1 MASVVQSPFATLLKR
16 SKFSSFDPRIA
27 QVYTTHGGDAHRG
40 NWGFKRPLPIRRR
53 GAYITV
59 KAVDSLEQQTEWNSA
74 EPQAMWM
81 KNWDELQLNPTSEE
95 SRRPSSED
103 SSGMV
108 DSDYAPMRTDPK
120 CWRSPAVPNIH
131 AMSNLEF
138 KKYVA
143 HIRRKRKH
151 FFEYQRMKTE
161 AFKKQKEMK
170 EREEEALKLM
180 KAEPFKESFTSK
192 GLSRA
197 KKAPPEKLP
206 KDYSLDDFAM
216 WESEGIRGHPRSRS
230 LESVPHRS
238 AGLHY
243 SHFSALQTYLSTKE
257 HKGRLVEE
265 VKGDRGKPLYFV
277 ASYAGMGTL
286 VQQKNKGVGNVMT
299 WGDASKTG
307 VTNLRPE
314 SAVLEKAP
322 EVVYKRQGLKAAKLS
337 MTAFANDMQ
346 SHSQSNTNR
355 PGSLEYIAAEPLQL
369 FTNHTSNPRRAAK
382 LDNIVRKSTQ
392 PPQRA
397 PSEATLDLLQVILN
411 KQSPG
416 VNGNGD
422 IEEGKS

>member
-1 MASVVQSPFATLLKR
+1 MASAVQSPFATLLKR

-81 KNWDELQLNPTSEE
+81 KNWDELQVNPTSEE
-95 SRRPSSED
+95 LRRASSQD
-103 SSGMV
+103 SGDMV
-108 DSDYAPMRTDPK
+108 DSDYAPMRTDPIS
-120 CWRSPAVPNIH
+120 WRSSAVPNIH

-143 HIRRKRKH
+143 HIRRKREY
-151 FFEYQRMKTE
+151 FFEYQDMK
-161 AFKKQKEMK
+161 AKALKEEREKK
-170 EREEEALKLM
+170 EREKEEEASKSD
-180 KAEPFKESFTSK
+180 ASKESSTSK
-192 GLSRA
+192 ASPKE
-197 KKAPPEKLP
+197 KKAPPAKLRT
-206 KDYSLDDFAM
+206 DYSLDDFAM
-216 WESEGIRGHPRSRS
+216 WESEGIRARPRSRS

-243 SHFSALQTYLSTKE
+243 PHFSALQTYLSTKE

-265 VKGDRGKPLYFV
+265 VKGERGKAIYFV

-307 VTNLRPE
+307 VTKLRPE
-314 SAVLEKAP
+314 SVSLEKAP

-337 MTAFANDMQ
+337 MKAFANDAQ
-346 SHSQSNTNR
+346 SHSQSNTHR
-355 PGSLEYIAAEPLQL
+355 PGSLEYITAEPLKS
-369 FTNHTSNPRRAAK
+369 FADHAPSPRRSRF
-382 LDNIVRKSTQ
+382 DNIVRKSTQ
-392 PPQRA
+392 P
-397 PSEATLDLLQVILN
+397 SEYALGQTTLDFLQGILG
-411 KQSPG
+411 KKDPG
-416 VNGNGD
+416 TNGKGNL
-422 IEEGKS
+422 EEENS

>member
-1 MASVVQSPFATLLKR
+1 MASAVQSPFATLLKR

-40 NWGFKRPLPIRRR
+40 NWGFKRPLPLRRR

-81 KNWDELQLNPTSEE
+81 KNWDELQLNPTSDGL
-95 SRRPSSED
+95 RRSSSEN
-103 SSGMV
+103 SGDMV
-108 DSDYAPMRTDPK
+108 DSEYAPMRTDPK
-120 CWRSPAVPNIH
+120 CWRSSAVPNIN

-143 HIRRKRKH
+143 HIRRKREH
-151 FFEYQRMKTE
+151 FFEYQKMK
-161 AFKKQKEMK
+161 A
-170 EREEEALKLM
+170 EALKQQKVM
-180 KAEPFKESFTSK
+180 KEMMEEASK
-192 GLSRA
+192 GSSKE
-197 KKAPPEKLP
+197 KKAPPEKLRT
-206 KDYSLDDFAM
+206 DYSLDDFAM
-216 WESEGIRGHPRSRS
+216 WESERIRERPRSRS

-265 VKGDRGKPLYFV
+265 VKGERGKAIYYV

-307 VTNLRPE
+307 VTKLRPE
-314 SAVLEKAP
+314 SVLLEKAP
-322 EVVYKRQGLKAAKLS
+322 EVVYKKQGLKAAKLS
-337 MTAFANDMQ
+337 MTAFANDAQ
-346 SHSQSNTNR
+346 SHSQSNTHR
-355 PGSLEYIAAEPLQL
+355 PGSLEYITAEPLKS
-369 FTNHTSNPRRAAK
+369 FANHTPHPKRSARF
-382 LDNIVRKSTQ
+382 DNIVRKSTQ
-392 PPQRA
+392 PPRA
-397 PSEATLDLLQVILN
+397 PSETTLDFLQGILG
-411 KQSPG
+411 KKDP
-416 VNGNGD
+416 VANGKGD
-422 IEEGKS
+422 LEEEKS

>member
-81 KNWDELQLNPTSEE
+81 KNWDELQLNPRSEE
-95 SRRPSSED
+95 LRRPSSED
-103 SSGMV
+103 SGDMV
-108 DSDYAPMRTDPK
+108 DSEYAPMRMDPQ
-120 CWRSPAVPNIH
+120 CWRSPAVPNVH
-131 AMSNLEF
+131 AMSNSEF

-143 HIRRKRKH
+143 HIRRKREH
-151 FFEYQRMKTE
+151 FFEYQKMKAE
-161 AFKKQKEMK
+161 ALKKQREMK

-180 KAEPFKESFTSK
+180 KADSSKESSTPK
-192 GLSRA
+192 GLSKA

-206 KDYSLDDFAM
+206 TDYSLDDFAM
-216 WESEGIRGHPRSRS
+216 WESEGVRERPRSRS

-243 SHFSALQTYLSTKE
+243 SHFSSLQTYLSTKE

-265 VKGDRGKPLYFV
+265 VKGDKGKPIYFV

-299 WGDASKTG
+299 WGDPSKTG

-314 SAVLEKAP
+314 SVVLEKAP

-337 MTAFANDMQ
+337 MTAFANDAQ
-346 SHSQSNTNR
+346 SHSQSNTHR
-355 PGSLEYIAAEPLQL
+355 PGSLEYITAEPLQS
-369 FTNHTSNPRRAAK
+369 FANHTPHPKRAARF
-382 LDNIVRKSTQ
+382 DNIVRKSTQ
-392 PPQRA
+392 PPPRN
-397 PSEATLDLLQVILN
+397 PSETTLDFLQEILR
-411 KQSPG
+411 KKGPDT
-416 VNGNGD
+416 NGNGD
-422 IEEGKS
+422 LEKS

>member
-1 MASVVQSPFATLLKR
+1 MASAVQSPFATLLKR

-81 KNWDELQLNPTSEE
+81 KNWDELQVNPTSEE
-95 SRRPSSED
+95 SRRAPSEASGDMLDSE
-103 SSGMV
+103 
-108 DSDYAPMRTDPK
+108 YAPTQTDPK
-120 CWRSPAVPNIH
+120 CWRSSAVPNIH

-138 KKYVA
+138 KKCVA
-143 HIRRKRKH
+143 HIRRKREH
-151 FFEYQRMKTE
+151 FFEYQEMKAE
-161 AFKKQKEMK
+161 ALKKQKEMK
-170 EREEEALKLM
+170 GMEEEASKEM
-180 KAEPFKESFTSK
+180 RTDSSKESFTSK
-192 GLSRA
+192 GSFKG
-197 KKAPPEKLP
+197 KKAPPEKLRT
-206 KDYSLDDFAM
+206 DYSLNDFAK
-216 WESEGIRGHPRSRS
+216 WESEGIREHPRSRS

-265 VKGDRGKPLYFV
+265 VRGERGKALYYV

-307 VTNLRPE
+307 VTKLRPE
-314 SAVLEKAP
+314 SVLLEKAP

-337 MTAFANDMQ
+337 MTAFANDTQ
-346 SHSQSNTNR
+346 SHSQSNTHR
-355 PGSLEYIAAEPLQL
+355 PGSLEYITAEPLSS
-369 FTNHTSNPRRAAK
+369 FANHTPHPKRSARF
-382 LDNIVRKSTQ
+382 DNLVRKSTQ
-392 PPQRA
+392 PLPRA
-397 PSEATLDLLQVILN
+397 PSETTLDFLQGILR
-411 KQSPG
+411 KQNPG
-416 VNGNGD
+416 TNGKGD
-422 IEEGKS
+422 LEEEKS

>member
-1 MASVVQSPFATLLKR
+1 MASAVQSPFATLLKR
-16 SKFSSFDPRIA
+16 SKFSSFDPRIS

-81 KNWDELQLNPTSEE
+81 KNWDELQVNPTSDE
-95 SRRPSSED
+95 SRRASSEASGDMLD
-103 SSGMV
+103 SE
-108 DSDYAPMRTDPK
+108 YAPMRTDPK
-120 CWRSPAVPNIH
+120 CWRSSAVPNIH

-138 KKYVA
+138 NKYVA
-143 HIRRKRKH
+143 HIRREREH
-151 FFEYQRMKTE
+151 FFEYQEMKAE
-161 AFKKQKEMK
+161 ALKKKREMK
-170 EREEEALKLM
+170 EMEEEVSK
-180 KAEPFKESFTSK
+180 ETRTDSSKESSTSK
-192 GLSRA
+192 GSSRE
-197 KKAPPEKLP
+197 KKAPLEKLRT
-206 KDYSLDDFAM
+206 DYSLDDFAK
-216 WESEGIRGHPRSRS
+216 WESEGIREHPRSRS

-265 VKGDRGKPLYFV
+265 VKGERGKAIYYV

-286 VQQKNKGVGNVMT
+286 VQQKNKGVGNAMT

-307 VTNLRPE
+307 VTKLRPE
-314 SAVLEKAP
+314 SVLLEKAP

-337 MTAFANDMQ
+337 MTAFANDTQ
-346 SHSQSNTNR
+346 SHSQSNTHR
-355 PGSLEYIAAEPLQL
+355 PGSLEYIAAEPLSS
-369 FTNHTSNPRRAAK
+369 FANHTPHPKRSARF
-382 LDNIVRKSTQ
+382 DNLVRKSTQ
-392 PPQRA
+392 PLPRA
-397 PSEATLDLLQVILN
+397 PSETTLDFLQGILK

-416 VNGNGD
+416 TDGKGD
-422 IEEGKS
+422 LEEEKL

>member
-81 KNWDELQLNPTSEE
+81 KNWDELQLNPRSEE
-95 SRRPSSED
+95 LRRPSSED
-103 SSGMV
+103 SGDMV
-108 DSDYAPMRTDPK
+108 DSEYAPMRMDPQ
-120 CWRSPAVPNIH
+120 CWRSPAVPNVH
-131 AMSNLEF
+131 AMSNSEF
-138 KKYVA
+138 KKY
-143 HIRRKRKH
+143 
-151 FFEYQRMKTE
+151 
-161 AFKKQKEMK
+161 
-170 EREEEALKLM
+170 LM
-180 KAEPFKESFTSK
+180 KADSSKESSTPK
-192 GLSRA
+192 GLSKA

-206 KDYSLDDFAM
+206 TDYSLDDFAM
-216 WESEGIRGHPRSRS
+216 WESEGVRERPRSRS

-243 SHFSALQTYLSTKE
+243 SHFSSLQTYLSTKE

-265 VKGDRGKPLYFV
+265 VKGDKGKPIYFV

-299 WGDASKTG
+299 WGDPSKTG

-314 SAVLEKAP
+314 SVVLEKAP

-337 MTAFANDMQ
+337 MTAFANDAQ
-346 SHSQSNTNR
+346 SHSQSNTHR
-355 PGSLEYIAAEPLQL
+355 PGSLEYITAEP
-369 FTNHTSNPRRAAK
+369 
-382 LDNIVRKSTQ
+382 
-392 PPQRA
+392 
-397 PSEATLDLLQVILN
+397 
-411 KQSPG
+411 
-416 VNGNGD
+416 
-422 IEEGKS
+422 